1 MAVVRVDWQVRAGQH
16 EERREN
22 IRSTTNEHNSAM
34 KALLPSTE
42 EVLVKA
48 RAPI

>member
-1 MAVVRVDWQVRAGQH
+1 MAVVRVDWQVRTGQH

-22 IRSTTNEHNSAM
+22 IRSTTNKRSSAT

-42 EVLVKA
+42 VVLVKA